1 MEETISLKEIFEV
14 IKDRFLLIVLFVL
27 GTALLAAIISY
38 FLLIPK
44 YESTSQFIVNQSKE
58 EMTQYSVNDIRSNV
72 ELINT
77 YEVIIKS
84 RAILDDVVAQLDL
97 DYSSAVLENKI
108 RVSSAQNPQ
117 VVNVTVTDE
126 DPTMAVNIAN
136 ATVKIF
142 QQKVPELMNV
152 DNVQILTEA
161 VISPN
166 PTPVSPKPKLNIAIG
181 IVLGGMLGVG
191 LAFLLE
197 YLNTQIETEQD
208 VEKHLALPVLGA
220 ISSLDEKD
228 IVAPSRQSRGRDR
241 RIGGTNYVTSAKK

>member
-97 DYSSAVLENKI
+97 DYSSAVLENK
-108 RVSSAQNPQ
+108 
-117 VVNVTVTDE
+117 
-126 DPTMAVNIAN
+126 
-136 ATVKIF
+136 
-142 QQKVPELMNV
+142 
-152 DNVQILTEA
+152 
-161 VISPN
+161 
-166 PTPVSPKPKLNIAIG
+166 
-181 IVLGGMLGVG
+181 
-191 LAFLLE
+191 
-197 YLNTQIETEQD
+197 
-208 VEKHLALPVLGA
+208 
-220 ISSLDEKD
+220 
-228 IVAPSRQSRGRDR
+228 
-241 RIGGTNYVTSAKK
+241 